1 MELSKIKKLIN
12 SGYLTKVDD
21 MDVLVNM
28 TEDEMI
34 NNGYLTHTNMFDGDD
49 TADESTKLPEVDEV
63 EAPEVE
69 SDDNPTGEI
78 ESPTEEEGEL

>member
-49 TADESTKLPEVDEV
+49 ATDESTELPEVDDV

-69 SDDNPTGEI
+69 SDDNPVGEI

>member
-28 TEDEMI
+28 SEDEMI
-34 NNGYLTHTNMFDGDD
+34 NNGYLTHTNIFDGDD
-49 TADESTKLPEVDEV
+49 TTDESTELPEVVDV

-69 SDDNPTGEI
+69 
-78 ESPTEEEGEL
+78 EEL